1 MKTQNSAPL
10 YACFSH
16 LVLPMS
22 FGIYYDPKKV
32 NYGSQRRT
40 LGDGNYS
47 YRFIDRHMRQKLL
60 NLVEKTSDLAGFGN
74 IQLPKKSS
82 QILLT
87 LMLESRITSPQFD
100 IVTLHD

>member
-1 MKTQNSAPL
+1 MALPL
-10 YACFSH
+10 DIVSISYIA
-16 LVLPMS
+16 
-22 FGIYYDPKKV
+22 IYWILNRAEALIAYSIT
-32 NYGSQRRT
+32 SQRRT